1 MHILIICHAYLLRAN
16 RKKLDAL
23 SEIDDVKLSL
33 IVPERWTDYIR
44 DIPGVEYGG
53 DERYKIYPLP
63 VFFQGYEAKYFYKS
77 FTILLNGIKPDII
90 FVEQGSYALSY
101 FQTIIYKKFFSQKS
115 KIGYFTWV
123 NIPYKLNSIMK
134 AVERYNFRNSDF
146 AVAGNRDAEEILRMR
161 GFDRPIKILPQLG
174 IDPEIFKKNDSSLLK
189 EKLGLEGFII
199 GYVGRLHMEK
209 GVHLIL
215 KACEKLTPFF
225 PPLIKGGEGG
235 FSILCVG
242 GGEEKDN
249 LLIQAEKLNLG
260 KKLYIVDTVPIE
272 KVADYINCMDTL
284 VLPSISHHRWRE
296 QFGHVLIEAMACEV
310 PVIGSTCGE
319 IANVI
324 GDGGLIFREND
335 EDGLFRHITFL
346 LKNPEIGIMLG
357 KKGRERV
364 LSHFTHQ
371 RIAKELVNFFRDI
384 IKN

>member
-44 DIPGVEYGG
+44 DIPGVENGG

-77 FTILLNGIKPDII
+77 FTLLLNGIRPDII

-101 FQTIIYKKFFSQKS
+101 FQTIIYKKIFSQKS

-123 NIPYKLNSIMK
+123 NIPYELNSIMK
-134 AVERYNFRNSDF
+134 AVERYDFRNSDF

-189 EKLGLEGFII
+189 EKLGLEGFVI
-199 GYVGRLHMEK
+199 GYVGRLHTEK
-209 GVHLIL
+209 GIHLIL
-215 KACEKLTPFF
+215 TACDK
-225 PPLIKGGEGG
+225 IKDER
-235 FSILCVG
+235 FSILIVG
-242 GGEEKDN
+242 GGEEKEN
-249 LLIQAEKLNLG
+249 LLIQAEKLNLSR
-260 KKLYIVDTVPIE
+260 KLSIVDTVPIE
-272 KVADYINCMDTL
+272 RVADYINCMDTL
-284 VLPSISHHRWRE
+284 VLSSISHHRWRE

-324 GDGGLIFREND
+324 GDGGLIFSEND
-335 EDGLFRHITFL
+335 EDGLYRHITFL
-346 LKNPEIGIMLG
+346 LKNPEIGIILG

-371 RIAKELVNFFRDI
+371 RIAKELVEFFKDI
-384 IKN
+384 L